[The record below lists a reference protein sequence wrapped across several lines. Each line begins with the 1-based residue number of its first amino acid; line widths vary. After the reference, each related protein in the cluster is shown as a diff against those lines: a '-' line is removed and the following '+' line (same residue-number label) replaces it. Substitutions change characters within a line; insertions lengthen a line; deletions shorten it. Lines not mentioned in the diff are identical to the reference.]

1 MRFLIYLS
9 KRTKAC
15 FQHGIAY
22 GDFKDLTRKTTSA
35 KTLPDKKFY
44 VAKNPKYYGLLILT
58 YLNGL

>member
-22 GDFKDLTRKTTSA
+22 GDFKDLTRRTTTA
-35 KTLPDKKFY
+35 KTLPDKKVY
-44 VAKNPKYYGLLILT
+44 VAKNPKYYG
-58 YLNGL
+58 YQS